1 MTSAANCRIDSTT
14 KACGTLP
21 IFIHTRKCAA
31 PVFCK
36 VPQSRGGVV
45 RIANHGVLATDGFVG
60 YRQARTVLPRRAGN
74 STPRRVSQSIYPLRI
89 SAMILK

>member
-14 KACGTLP
+14 KACGNATD
-21 IFIHTRKCAA
+21 IHPYEKVCGTGFLR
-31 PVFCK
+31 K

-60 YRQARTVLPRRAGN
+60 YRQARTVCRDAPATPRRAESAN
-74 STPRRVSQSIYPLRI
+74 RYTRCAYRR
-89 SAMILK
+89 